1 MSLLDRG
8 YAAFKR
14 LVLMDDKV
22 ERLREDIA
30 ELKATVRDQQNR
42 LIRIETIIQLGM
54 AGGVGSP
61 SSQAVQPRLPRE

>member
-22 ERLREDIA
+22 ETIRADIGD
-30 ELKATVRDQQNR
+30 LKTTVRDHQDR
-42 LIRIETIIQLGM
+42 LIYIETVVAM
-54 AGGVGSP
+54 ARAP
-61 SSQAVQPRLPRE
+61 QEPQPRLPR